1 MTDVWITIAVL
12 TVTTALIRA
21 SGPVVLGGRDLPRPF
36 QGVISLVAPA
46 LLAALIV
53 VETVGAPE
61 GGSLDVDARVL
72 GVGACGGRAP
82 RRGRHAARGG
92 HRRRGH
98 CAAPRNLLGSGPAD
112 EITSPGLVT
121 SRVCAHGRTV

>member
-12 TVTTALIRA
+12 TVVTALIRA
-21 SGPVVLGGRDLPRPF
+21 SGPVVLGGRDLPPAF

-72 GVGACGGRAP
+72 GVGACAIALRFGAGTLPAVGLAAVVTALLRA
-82 RRGRHAARGG
+82 
-92 HRRRGH
+92 
-98 CAAPRNLLGSGPAD
+98 
-112 EITSPGLVT
+112 IF
-121 SRVCAHGRTV
+121 

>member
-72 GVGACGGRAP
+72 GVGACAFALRAGVGTLP
-82 RRGRHAARGG
+82 AVGIAAVVT
-92 HRRRGH
+92 
-98 CAAPRNLLGSGPAD
+98 A
-112 EITSPGLVT
+112 LV
-121 SRVCAHGRTV
+121 RAMF

>member
-1 MTDVWITIAVL
+1 MSASTIAVL

-21 SGPVVLGGRDLPRPF
+21 SGPVVLGGRAAPAVPGGDLPRR
-36 QGVISLVAPA
+36 PA

-72 GVGACGGRAP
+72 GVGACAVALRAGAGTLP
-82 RRGRHAARGG
+82 AVGIAAVVT
-92 HRRRGH
+92 
-98 CAAPRNLLGSGPAD
+98 ALLRA
-112 EITSPGLVT
+112 IF
-121 SRVCAHGRTV
+121 

>member
-1 MTDVWITIAVL
+1 MLA
-12 TVTTALIRA
+12 VTTALIRA

-72 GVGACGGRAP
+72 GVGAAAVALRAGAGTLPRRRPGGARAP
-82 RRGRHAARGG
+82 PSRPVWRADHRTASRR
-92 HRRRGH
+92 
-98 CAAPRNLLGSGPAD
+98 
-112 EITSPGLVT
+112 
-121 SRVCAHGRTV
+121 

>member
-72 GVGACGGRAP
+72 GVGVAAVALRAGAGTLP
-82 RRGRHAARGG
+82 AVGLAAV
-92 HRRRGH
+92 
-98 CAAPRNLLGSGPAD
+98 ATA
-112 EITSPGLVT
+112 LV
-121 SRVCAHGRTV
+121 RAIF